1 MRATVGKRA
10 VRSEEGLVL
19 VLVVMS
25 VGLRRDSSWKCTRAA
40 TRSLLNS
47 LGVCV
52 PARMGAMKRGHRVA
66 QVSLKEGRVRDAERM
81 RESWTAAQNRVQ
93 RSRVSWAVVP
103 EMGDGGDSDKMRTKS
118 CLEYGGN
125 CRSRDDGVRRKPAG
139 GDVTMKI
146 VVKHGF

>member
-1 MRATVGKRA
+1 MRATVGRRA
-10 VRSEEGLVL
+10 VRSDEGALVA
-19 VLVVMS
+19 VVVMR

-47 LGVCV
+47 LGVWV

-66 QVSLKEGRVRDAERM
+66 QVSLKEGRVREAERM
-81 RESWTAAQNRVQ
+81 RESWTAAQKRAQ

-103 EMGDGGDSDKMRTKS
+103 EMGDGGDRDRMRTKS

-139 GDVTMKI
+139 GDVTMNI
-146 VVKHGF
+146 VVRHGF